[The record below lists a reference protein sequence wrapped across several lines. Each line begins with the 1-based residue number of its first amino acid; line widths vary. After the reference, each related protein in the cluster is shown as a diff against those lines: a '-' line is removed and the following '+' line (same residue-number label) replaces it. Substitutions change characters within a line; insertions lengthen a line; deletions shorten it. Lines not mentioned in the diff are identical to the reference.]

1 MLFILVYDNCYKGN
15 LCGTEA
21 SFQARPS
28 KKIFAVNIEGWL
40 HYNKTF
46 SFKMKESIVAL
57 DMSMKSLMILTISST
72 ISS

>member
-1 MLFILVYDNCYKGN
+1 MLFVLVYDNYYKGN

-21 SFQARPS
+21 CFQARPS
-28 KKIFAVNIEGWL
+28 KKYLLFNIEGWL
-40 HYNKTF
+40 HYNKRF
-46 SFKMKESIVAL
+46 SFKMNKSIVAI